1 MNAYFWII
9 LAALTALRA
18 LDAAA
23 QFLNLRALEPR
34 LPAAFR
40 DIYDEREYR
49 RLLDYT
55 AVNTRFDL
63 LVSGI
68 DFALLFAFWLGG
80 GFAWLSKLVIT
91 WTFHIVS
98 AAWSPLSSIAI
109 LVGGMD
115 AQDDLYAVGKF
126 APDIIHGLLF
136 VGLLILGKTIIDIPF
151 DLWSTFVIEQRFGF
165 NKTTPAIWLADQFKS
180 LALTAA
186 LGGPILA
193 GILALFKYG
202 GPLAWLWG
210 WVFTAAAMVLLAY
223 IAPAIILPLFNKFT
237 PLAEGPLRRA
247 ILDYGRA
254 QDFPIA
260 DLYVMDGSRRSTK
273 SNAFFTG
280 FGRWKK
286 IALFDTLIAAHT
298 PDELLA
304 VLAHEVGH
312 YKLRHILQH
321 IAVSILSLGVFFFL
335 ASHFVESV
343 ALHQAF
349 FVERAATYTG
359 LAFFLV
365 LFTPLSRLL
374 SVLGAI
380 WTRQHE
386 FDADRFAAETT
397 GQPAALASA
406 LKKLSRE
413 NLSNLAPHPLY
424 VALYHSHPPVL
435 RRIEALAQQAR

>member
-23 QFLNLRALEPR
+23 QLLNLRALEPR

-40 DIYDEREYR
+40 EIYDEHEYR

-68 DFALLFAFWLGG
+68 DFAVLLAFWFGG
-80 GFAWLSKLVIT
+80 GLAGVVAGWGFG
-91 WTFHIVS
+91 
-98 AAWSPLSSIAI
+98 SIAT
-109 LVGGMD
+109 
-115 AQDDLYAVGKF
+115 
-126 APDIIHGLLF
+126 GLCF
-136 VGLLILGKTIIDIPF
+136 IGLLILGKTLIDLPF

-165 NKTTPAIWLADQFKS
+165 NKTTPAIWLADQLKS
-180 LALTAA
+180 LALTVA
-186 LGGPILA
+186 LGGPLLA
-193 GILALFKYG
+193 GILALFAYG

-210 WVFTAAAMVLLAY
+210 WLFTAAAMVLLAY

-237 PLAEGPLRRA
+237 PLEEGPLRRS
-247 ILDYGRA
+247 ILDYGRE

-260 DLYVMDGSRRSTK
+260 GLYVMDGSRRSTK

-298 PDELLA
+298 TDELLA

-312 YKLRHILQH
+312 FKLRHIVQH

-335 ASHFVESV
+335 ASHFVESG

-349 FVERAATYTG
+349 FVEKAATYTG

-374 SVLGAI
+374 SVISAI
-380 WTRQHE
+380 WTRRHE

-435 RRIEALAQQAR
+435 RRIEALTNL